1 MDRDLLY
8 YESFMLILIISLL
21 GYLLWKYIEKPFQYI
36 TNKYGYILIF
46 FVSLLLFTTAT
57 YQKSRKIEDF
67 QLNKTIKR
75 YLSYRYDNNP
85 KGKICRTSNQIIKP
99 DEACTYLENNNTDP
113 SIVLWGD
120 SHMDQIALP
129 LSNELNSYG
138 YSVVE
143 FTVAGCPPL
152 ANIDVPLKVRKCYN
166 NNLII
171 MDHIIKD
178 TKYKDII
185 LFAYWNYYIQNNHIE
200 LKIDKT
206 FEEILGIT
214 IEKLQKNGKRVHIIY
229 PTPKMFV
236 NPPFHKARLEKILP
250 DNNITIRLS
259 QEDYKKQSLKIIQI
273 LDNNYNKYHF
283 NKINLSKYLFS
294 NDFYVA
300 NNQDV
305 VFYRDDNHLSTR
317 GGGRLVAKGIAKQ
330 ILKGIQREPKS
341 KNYKIYN

>member
-1 MDRDLLY
+1 
-8 YESFMLILIISLL
+8 ML
-21 GYLLWKYIEKPFQYI
+21 
-36 TNKYGYILIF
+36 
-46 FVSLLLFTTAT
+46 
-57 YQKSRKIEDF
+57 
-67 QLNKTIKR
+67 
-75 YLSYRYDNNP
+75 
-85 KGKICRTSNQIIKP
+85 
-99 DEACTYLENNNTDP
+99 
-113 SIVLWGD
+113 
-120 SHMDQIALP
+120 
-129 LSNELNSYG
+129 
-138 YSVVE
+138 
-143 FTVAGCPPL
+143 
-152 ANIDVPLKVRKCYN
+152 
-166 NNLII
+166 
-171 MDHIIKD
+171 
-178 TKYKDII
+178 
-185 LFAYWNYYIQNNHIE
+185 
-200 LKIDKT
+200 
-206 FEEILGIT
+206 
-214 IEKLQKNGKRVHIIY
+214 
-229 PTPKMFV
+229 V